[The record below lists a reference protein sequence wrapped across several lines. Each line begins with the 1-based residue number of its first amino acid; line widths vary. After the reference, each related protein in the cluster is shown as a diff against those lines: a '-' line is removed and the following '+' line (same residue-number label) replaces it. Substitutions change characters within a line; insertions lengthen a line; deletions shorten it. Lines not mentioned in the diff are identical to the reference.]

1 MNVISSYFPTKITP
15 GMAFQVCNSNELKVI
30 SGRRCFMWKILGG
43 SHWKIVILVSFRAIK
58 IENFFKCQISF
69 RYVAILV
76 KSLDKI
82 GYLIIMMVA
91 N

>member
-1 MNVISSYFPTKITP
+1 
-15 GMAFQVCNSNELKVI
+15 
-30 SGRRCFMWKILGG
+30 MWKILGG